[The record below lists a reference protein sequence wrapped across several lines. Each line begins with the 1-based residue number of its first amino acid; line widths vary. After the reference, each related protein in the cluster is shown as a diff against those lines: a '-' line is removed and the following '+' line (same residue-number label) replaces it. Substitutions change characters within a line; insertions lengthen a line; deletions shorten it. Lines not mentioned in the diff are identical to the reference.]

1 MYTKKLIPVDEFCI
15 NHNIDTSFIN
25 TLQDN
30 GMIKITTLKKNL
42 FFDAGQLLK
51 LEKIICFYY
60 ELDINIEG
68 IESISHLLERI
79 EILQNEISDLRNR
92 ILFYETS
99 MLDQDITDNDSNGM
113 QPTSDF
119 IKIINSR

>member
-1 MYTKKLIPVDEFCI
+1 MYTKKFIPVDEFCI
-15 NHNIDTSFIN
+15 NHNIDTSFIS

-30 GMIKITTLKKNL
+30 GMIKTTTLRKNL
-42 FFDAGQLLK
+42 FFDSEQLQK

-60 ELDINIEG
+60 ELDINLEG

-99 MLDQDITDNDSNGM
+99 S
-113 QPTSDF
+113 
-119 IKIINSR
+119 